1 MRKLVVTILISL
13 DGYVAGPGGNF
24 SAMPLDESFSAY
36 NLQRLRTADTL
47 LLGRTTFLGFRSY
60 WPPIADD
67 PEQPETER
75 EISRRNTAARKV
87 VISDSLSAEDLA
99 GWGES
104 ELVRRAAAH
113 DAVRRLKAQG
123 GADILV
129 FGSVPV
135 WNDLLAAGL
144 VDELHVMVGNGVLG
158 DGASAF
164 TVGLTDRLEL
174 LEAQR
179 LEGSDNV
186 LLVYAV
192 GDREPAAPRPDS
204 TGELTGIARFTL
216 HRDKVEDFKRLSARC
231 MEIVRAKDAG
241 TLQYDVYLDEDRAE
255 AVVLERYR
263 DSAALIQHLGNLGDD
278 LMGAILA
285 TGSVAGETLGE
296 PSAQLRAMLAG
307 SQVRLIAPFLSM

>member
-1 MRKLVVTILISL
+1 MRKLVVTILTSL

-24 SAMPLDESFSAY
+24 MAMPLDESFSAY
-36 NLQRLRTADTL
+36 NLERLRTADTL

-87 VISDSLSAEDLA
+87 VVSDSLSPDDLA

-113 DAVRRLKAQG
+113 DAVRRLKAQD

-158 DGASAF
+158 DGVPAF
-164 TVGLTDRLEL
+164 PVRLPERL
-174 LEAQR
+174 PLQETRR

-192 GDREPAAPRPDS
+192 GARDQRRRRSATS
-204 TGELTGIARFTL
+204 THQPG
-216 HRDKVEDFKRLSARC
+216 
-231 MEIVRAKDAG
+231 
-241 TLQYDVYLDEDRAE
+241 
-255 AVVLERYR
+255 
-263 DSAALIQHLGNLGDD
+263 
-278 LMGAILA
+278 
-285 TGSVAGETLGE
+285 
-296 PSAQLRAMLAG
+296 
-307 SQVRLIAPFLSM
+307 

>member
-1 MRKLVVTILISL
+1 MRKLVVTILTSL

-24 SAMPLDESFSAY
+24 MAMPLDKSFSAY
-36 NLQRLRTADTL
+36 NMERLRTADTL

-60 WPPIADD
+60 WPSVADD
-67 PEQPETER
+67 PEQPATER

-87 VISDSLSAEDLA
+87 VISDSLSADDLA

-113 DAVRRLKAQG
+113 DAVRRLKAQD

-158 DGASAF
+158 HGVPAF
-164 TVGLTDRLEL
+164 RVGLPERLPLQETR
-174 LEAQR
+174 R

-186 LLVYAV
+186 LLVYA
-192 GDREPAAPRPDS
+192 
-204 TGELTGIARFTL
+204 TGAR
-216 HRDKVEDFKRLSARC
+216 S
-231 MEIVRAKDAG
+231 
-241 TLQYDVYLDEDRAE
+241 
-255 AVVLERYR
+255 
-263 DSAALIQHLGNLGDD
+263 
-278 LMGAILA
+278 
-285 TGSVAGETLGE
+285 
-296 PSAQLRAMLAG
+296 
-307 SQVRLIAPFLSM
+307 